1 VWTSRSTLIAQS
13 YPEVEN
19 MGATIQPHER
29 KNTQTAQG
37 ETMVLKG
44 HGWWVGPL
52 QVAEILIRGGKKR
65 QGTTSVVP

>member
-1 VWTSRSTLIAQS
+1 
-13 YPEVEN
+13 